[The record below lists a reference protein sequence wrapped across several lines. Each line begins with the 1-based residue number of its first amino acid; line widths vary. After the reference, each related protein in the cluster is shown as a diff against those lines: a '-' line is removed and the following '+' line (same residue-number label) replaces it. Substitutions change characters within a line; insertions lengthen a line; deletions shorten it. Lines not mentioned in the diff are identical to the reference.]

1 MLYNNHKTEKIVPQI
16 NPVSG
21 GGKIM
26 RIGLGELI
34 FSLFSLLPLI
44 IGILL
49 VIALIKYLRKK

>member
-1 MLYNNHKTEKIVPQI
+1 MLYNNHKTEIIVPQI
-16 NPVSG
+16 NPASE
-21 GGKIM
+21 GGKTM

-49 VIALIKYLRKK
+49 VIALIKYLRGK

>member
-1 MLYNNHKTEKIVPQI
+1 
-16 NPVSG
+16 
-21 GGKIM
+21 M

-34 FSLFSLLPLI
+34 FSLFSFLPLI

>member
-1 MLYNNHKTEKIVPQI
+1 
-16 NPVSG
+16 
-21 GGKIM
+21 M

-34 FSLFSLLPLI
+34 FSLLSLLPLI

>member
-1 MLYNNHKTEKIVPQI
+1 
-16 NPVSG
+16 
-21 GGKIM
+21 M

-49 VIALIKYLRKK
+49 VMALIKYLRKK